1 MNRWTRRRQTSR
13 KHRAAE
19 VAELADAADSKADTV
34 KVEDVTSRNHW
45 GESSV
50 IEPSE
55 AQNGQC
61 RAINSSLDAIEL
73 ALSEALTEATRAQ
86 RWDVVAQLA
95 DELRARRL
103 AKSANV
109 VPINSARRN
118 GGEP

>member
-1 MNRWTRRRQTSR
+1 
-13 KHRAAE
+13 

-34 KVEDVTSRNHW
+34 KDEYVTSRNHW

-61 RAINSSLDAIEL
+61 RAINSGLDAIEL
-73 ALSEALTEATRAQ
+73 ALSEALSEATRAQ

-109 VPINSARRN
+109 ISIEGARRN